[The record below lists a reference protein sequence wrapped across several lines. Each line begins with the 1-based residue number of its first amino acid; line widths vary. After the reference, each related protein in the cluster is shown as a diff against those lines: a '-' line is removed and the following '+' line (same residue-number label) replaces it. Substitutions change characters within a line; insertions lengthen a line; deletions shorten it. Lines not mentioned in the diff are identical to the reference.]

1 MAIYTQVQLL
11 SASNATYVTNASNL
25 ITAATVRTL
34 NNDWIS
40 SSILAPM
47 TGSMTVATASFAE
60 TASFLNTTISTASFA
75 LNAGTAS
82 YVTGSN
88 VYGPFGSNSILSA
101 SNAQQSISSSFASSA
116 TSASFASS
124 ATSSSFAQS
133 SISSSFASNATS
145 ASYAVTASF
154 ALNAGGGGGGGFP
167 FTGSAVITGSL
178 TVTGS
183 VQTNIFAVSVASDTA
198 SIDLNQGGAF
208 TVTLGSSVI
217 TFFNITNPSP
227 GRTVNIIVTT
237 GTASTASFSSN
248 VKQPTGSLYT
258 PSSGSGKIDILSGLA
273 DGTNLYLTYAKTMV

>member
-11 SASNATYVTNASNL
+11 SASNATYVTNAANL

-60 TASFLNTTISTASFA
+60 TASFLNTTVSTASFA

-88 VYGPFGSNSILSA
+88 VYGPFGSNSILS
-101 SNAQQSISSSFASSA
+101 S
-116 TSASFASS
+116 
-124 ATSSSFAQS
+124 
-133 SISSSFASNATS
+133 
-145 ASYAVTASF
+145 SYAVTASF
-154 ALNAGGGGGGGFP
+154 ALNAGGGGGGAFP

-208 TVTLGSSVI
+208 TVTLGSSVS